1 MPVIISTNPSINK
14 SLLEIIQGA
23 CRKLGLS
30 QPASVIGSNDQ
41 NINQLQEIAN
51 EEGQELADAYEWQIL
66 TSEVQFYASAT
77 ESQGNLNDIVDGDL
91 GWIVNDTIWN
101 RTTLRPFFGPLSAQ
115 QWQQIKARAAAG
127 PFSEYRIRG
136 NELLCYPAP
145 SAGDD
150 CYFEWVSKDFCQ
162 NAAGTASYREWNAD
176 DDVSILD
183 SRLIS
188 LGIIWRW
195 KQLKGLD
202 YAKDEQKY
210 RIAVDQAKGRDGTKP
225 VLSLSPWT
233 QGDFL
238 LTTNNIQ
245 DGSFPGP

>member
-14 SLLEIIQGA
+14 SLLEIVQGV
-23 CRKLGLS
+23 CRKLGLN

-41 NINQLQEIAN
+41 NIVQLQEIAN

-66 TSEVQFYASAT
+66 TSEVQFYATAT

-101 RTTLRPFFGPLSAQ
+101 RTTNRPLFGPLTAQ

-136 NELLCYPAP
+136 NQLLFYPP
-145 SAGDD
+145 PDAGDN

-162 NAAGTASYREWNAD
+162 NSAGTASYREWNAD
-176 DDVSILD
+176 TDVSILD
-183 SRLIS
+183 SRIMS
-188 LGIIWRW
+188 LGIVWRW

-202 YAKDEQKY
+202 FQADYTKYAV
-210 RIAVDQAKGRDGTKP
+210 AVEQAKARDGTKS
-225 VLSLSPWT
+225 VLSLSPYM

-245 DGSFPGP
+245 NGSFPGP